1 MFSDLN
7 RIVVLLLPPHR
18 RKPKLIALSVSVLS
32 VFKWLLNDVY
42 SFVNETKEV
51 IGSSAQVAV
60 IEKNICDILCLPI
73 GVIVL
78 GEVADYQGYISL
90 ESSIELSDSDRAQI
104 QDYIQKIQ
112 IVGLQKP
119 LIIIS

>member
-60 IEKNICDILCLPI
+60 IEKNICDILCLP

-78 GEVADYQGYISL
+78 GEVADYQGYIAV
-90 ESSIELSDSDRAQI
+90 ESSVDLSDSDRAKI

>member
-18 RKPKLIALSVSVLS
+18 RKPKFIALAVSILS
-32 VFKWLLNDVY
+32 VFKWLLDDVY
-42 SFVNETKEV
+42 SFVSTTKEV

-78 GEVADYQGYISL
+78 GEVADYQGYIAV
-90 ESSIELSDSDRAQI
+90 ESSIELSDSDRAKI
-104 QDYIQKIQ
+104 QEYIQKIQ

-119 LIIIS
+119 LIIL